1 MKRLLGH
8 KITTSTDP
16 MKSNSTFTATD
27 VLQLLMAIE
36 ELKGMAIDFTQSE
49 SGNVI
54 FTIGNNTYQFAD
66 SNDTISM

>member
-1 MKRLLGH
+1 MKRLLRH
-8 KITTSTDP
+8 SVTASSEP
-16 MKSNSTFTATD
+16 MKSNMKFTATD
-27 VLQLLMAIE
+27 VLQLLKTIE
-36 ELKGMAIDFTQSE
+36 ELKGTSIELTQAE